1 MRVQLLY
8 IPGCPNHAPAAERL
22 GRLLADQGV
31 VRPIE
36 EIEVS
41 DSSVARELAFV
52 GSPTIRIDGED
63 VEPLGADAGGAVAA
77 LACRTYRH
85 QGTLSGLPSEASIS
99 SAIRRARERHRL

>member
-31 VRPIE
+31 VGVIE

-41 DSSVARELAFV
+41 DPSAARELAFA

-63 VEPLGADAGGAVAA
+63 VEPLGAGAGIAA
-77 LACRTYRH
+77 LACRTYQD
-85 QGTLSGLPSEASIS
+85 QGSLFGLPSEASIS
-99 SAIRRARERHRL
+99 SAIRRARESARP